1 MSARSMA
8 ALGFALALGALP
20 LAAGAADLPD
30 FKTCSKQLAQGAK
43 PLPADRHRQCL
54 IAIASTYVDF
64 EQGTR
69 PKDEVLLADDV
80 SRHPL
85 GTPADHQA
93 GAHEKIR
100 ASKVMEVIGAI
111 KNRAWIADGNTAW
124 VTYEGYLR
132 ADMSKPGFWVAERF
146 TIENGVIKEILLP
159 QPAMAKKE

>member
-1 MSARSMA
+1 MSAGRVA
-8 ALGFALALGALP
+8 AVGLVLAIGTLP
-20 LAAGAADLPD
+20 LAAGAAELPD
-30 FKTCSKQLAQGAK
+30 FKTCSKQLAKGAK
-43 PLPADRHRQCL
+43 PLPPDQHRQCL

-69 PKDEVLLADDV
+69 PKDEVLLADDI

-85 GTPADHQA
+85 GTPPDHQP

-100 ASKVMEVIGAI
+100 ASKVMDVIGAI
-111 KNRAWIADGNTAW
+111 KNRSWIADGNTAW
-124 VTYEGYLR
+124 VTYEGYLK

>member
-1 MSARSMA
+1 MSAGRVA
-8 ALGFALALGALP
+8 ALGLVWALAGVP

-30 FKTCSKQLAQGAK
+30 FKTCSKQLAKGAPK
-43 PLPADRHRQCL
+43 LPAEQHRLCL

-85 GTPADHQA
+85 GTPADHQP

-100 ASKVMEVIGAI
+100 ASKVMDVIGAI
-111 KNRAWIADGNTAW
+111 KNRSWHADGDTAW
-124 VTYEGYLR
+124 VTYEGYLK